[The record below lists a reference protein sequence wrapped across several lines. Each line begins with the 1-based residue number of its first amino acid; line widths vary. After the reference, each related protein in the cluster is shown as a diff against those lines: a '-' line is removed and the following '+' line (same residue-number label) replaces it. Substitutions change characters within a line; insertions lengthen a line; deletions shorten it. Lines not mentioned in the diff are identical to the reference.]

1 MIQMTATGSSTD
13 SSVTQWL
20 HALKE
25 GDNESATQIWQRY
38 FSGLATI
45 AQKYLQAS
53 PKRMADEEDVVINAF
68 QAFFNG
74 VKHDTFRQ
82 LEDRHD
88 LWQILVMLTSRTAI
102 KQALRERRQKRGAGQ
117 VQTES
122 AIPGLDSENPS
133 LNINSVQG
141 AVPTPDFVVMMVQ
154 QCDVLMKHLPDD
166 TLRDIA
172 LLRFEGFSNQEIA
185 DRLVVH
191 ERTVERKLNLIR
203 RHWRRLL
210 DRELSDE

>member
-25 GDNESATQIWQRY
+25 GDDESATQIWQRY

-88 LWQILVMLTSRTAI
+88 LWQILVMLILSKFTTWIS
-102 KQALRERRQKRGAGQ
+102 
-117 VQTES
+117 
-122 AIPGLDSENPS
+122 
-133 LNINSVQG
+133 
-141 AVPTPDFVVMMVQ
+141 MMA
-154 QCDVLMKHLPDD
+154 DHFLSWS
-166 TLRDIA
+166 
-172 LLRFEGFSNQEIA
+172 LLRVPRYPPIYRITLLHGTQ
-185 DRLVVH
+185 H
-191 ERTVERKLNLIR
+191 LNGY
-203 RHWRRLL
+203 RRLL
-210 DRELSDE
+210 HHCSNCITNT

>member
-25 GDNESATQIWQRY
+25 GDDESARQIWQRY

-102 KQALRERRQKRGAGQ
+102 KQALRELRQKRGAGRSKLSPLFRDLT
-117 VQTES
+117 VINPHS
-122 AIPGLDSENPS
+122 ISIPCRAQFPPPISS
-133 LNINSVQG
+133 S
-141 AVPTPDFVVMMVQ
+141 
-154 QCDVLMKHLPDD
+154 
-166 TLRDIA
+166 
-172 LLRFEGFSNQEIA
+172 
-185 DRLVVH
+185 
-191 ERTVERKLNLIR
+191 
-203 RHWRRLL
+203 
-210 DRELSDE
+210 